1 MAQKKHKSP
10 DSAPRI
16 VNRQAR
22 HDYQILEKIEVGI
35 ELVGSEVKSIRSGQV
50 SLAEGYARVDPNTL
64 QMFLH
69 DVHIAEYK
77 QAGPHGHDPRRTR
90 KLLAHKREIKR
101 IMGLLTAGSRT
112 LVPLAMYFSRGWVK
126 LELGVGLGKS
136 KVDKRQDLKRTDADK
151 AIRRAMTRRT
161 I

>member
-1 MAQKKHKSP
+1 MAQKKHKSQ
-10 DSAPRI
+10 AGAQRI

-35 ELVGSEVKSIRSGQV
+35 ELVGSEVKSIRSGQA
-50 SLAEGYARVDPNTL
+50 SLAEGYARVDSNTL

-69 DVHIAEYK
+69 DVHVAEYK

-101 IMGLLTAGSRT
+101 IMGLLTAGNRT

-126 LELGVGLGKS
+126 LELGVALGKS
-136 KVDKRQDLKRTDADK
+136 KVDKRQDMKRTDADK